1 VKDGVIAKEMP
12 PLTVKGIGHPVQV
25 YELLGVK
32 DSMPTKVIR
41 RNIDGMQITIELGRG
56 DKKQTVQVLKELIA
70 EIDFE
75 RKAI

>member
-1 VKDGVIAKEMP
+1 
-12 PLTVKGIGHPVQV
+12 
-25 YELLGVK
+25 
-32 DSMPTKVIR
+32 
-41 RNIDGMQITIELGRG
+41 MQITLELGRC

>member
-1 VKDGVIAKEMP
+1 
-12 PLTVKGIGHPVQV
+12 
-25 YELLGVK
+25 
-32 DSMPTKVIR
+32 
-41 RNIDGMQITIELGRG
+41 MQITIELGRG